1 MKELGEHV
9 RRHADDYRD
18 AVHEHFFATV
28 AESRQ
33 IFALS
38 MRDTHPALG
47 PAVAWVLDAAEDDGT
62 VPAETLERIKQLGR
76 EHRRHGFPPEIYP
89 KFEAS
94 LIKGF
99 EALALTSHQQQV
111 ATRALHMVCQAM
123 AEAAHANDVAGIAPA
138 YSAQVVA
145 VEHPNRKTAIIRV
158 ESGAPIDYQTGQH
171 FPVTSQLLP
180 GTWRMLT
187 PAHPADATGQLT
199 FHVALAGDASSML
212 AKAKP
217 GDWWTLG
224 APAGEPLELRTKAAS
239 QAGQAGTALISFG
252 TGWAAARAALL
263 DCLNSNDLPAGLS
276 IYSVMPSPGEHYDTH
291 FQANV
296 QALAPRLS
304 LHCIARSAQD
314 PWLLGAQP
322 QAEGFSVESTED
334 PMEAVLLHEGTAAK
348 RKRFILV
355 GPADRV
361 EVSREA
367 LLNHGV
373 PAEHIEETSWQRG
386 HEWAASAAD
395 LDGWE
400 DWDAWAA
407 WKKSEWTKQ

>member
-1 MKELGEHV
+1 MKELGEHI

-18 AVHEHFFATV
+18 AVHQHFFATV

-38 MRDTHPALG
+38 MRDTHPALA
-47 PAVAWVLDAAEDDGT
+47 PAVAWILDAADDAGFL
-62 VPAETLERIKQLGR
+62 PEETIERVRELGK
-76 EHRRHGFPPEIYP
+76 EHRRHGFPTEIYP

-94 LIKGF
+94 LNEGF
-99 EALALTSHQQQV
+99 TALGLTQHQLVV
-111 ATRALHMVCQAM
+111 AKRAIHTVCTTM
-123 AEAAHANDVAGIAPA
+123 AQAAHAADIAGIAPA
-138 YSAQVVA
+138 HSAQVVA
-145 VEHPNRKTAIIRV
+145 VEHPNRNTAVVRL
-158 ESGAPIDYQTGQH
+158 ESGAPIEYEAGQH

-187 PAHPADATGQLT
+187 PAHPADTTGQLL
-199 FHVALAGDASSML
+199 FHIALAGDASSML

-224 APAGEPLELRTKAAS
+224 NPAGNFPSLHDGKA
-239 QAGQAGTALISFG
+239 TALISFG
-252 TGWAAARAALL
+252 TGWAGARAALL
-263 DCLNSNDLPAGLS
+263 DCLAAGEVPKNLS
-276 IYSVMPSPGEHYDTH
+276 VYSVASSPGEHYDTH
-291 FQANV
+291 FQANL
-296 QALAPRLS
+296 QALLPELS
-304 LHCIARSAQD
+304 FHYISRSERD

-322 QAEGFSVESTED
+322 QAEGFASESAGESQD
-334 PMEAVLLHEGTAAK
+334 PITVVLRHEKDHEKDGAK
-348 RKRFILV
+348 DKRFILV

-361 EVSREA
+361 EVARES
-367 LLNHGV
+367 LLAAGI
-373 PAEHIEETSWQRG
+373 PAGNIHAQSWQRG

-407 WKKSEWTKQ
+407 WKKSEWTQA